1 MFDRR
6 RFGQFLIGST
16 IALWLHGCTGQGQ
29 QAANQTPQVVSTST
43 ILTDL
48 ATTIA
53 GDAVQ
58 ITGILKPGAD
68 PHTYEPV
75 PADTA
80 AMERANL
87 ILYNGY
93 DLEPGLIRLMKAA
106 GANAKQ
112 LAVGE
117 VVPPLQLEEKGQK
130 VPDPHV
136 WGNVQN
142 TAKMAAAIRD
152 ALIEIAPNDRE
163 KLTQNADRLIVDLNR
178 LDGWIKQQ
186 IQTIPAQNRR
196 LVTTH
201 DAFQYYAQAYGLSI
215 AGTLIGISTEEQPSA
230 QTVQR
235 LVQSIRATKV
245 PAIFAETTINPA
257 LIQTVAQEAG
267 VKLAP
272 QQLYSDS
279 IGAPGS
285 PGETYIKMMA
295 ANTTSI
301 VEALGG
307 KITPFAA
314 K

>member
-1 MFDRR
+1 MKLFGRR
-6 RFGQFLIGST
+6 QFSALFLGSVVMT
-16 IALWLHGCTGQGQ
+16 WLHGCEQSERP
-29 QAANQTPQVVSTST
+29 ANQKPRVISTST

-48 ATTIA
+48 VSTIA
-53 GDAVQ
+53 TDSIDVL
-58 ITGILKPGAD
+58 GILKPGAD

-80 AMERANL
+80 AMEKADL

-93 DLEPGLIRLMKAA
+93 NLEPGLIRLMKAA
-106 GANAKQ
+106 GANVKQ
-112 LAVGE
+112 VAVGE
-117 VVPPLQLEEKGQK
+117 VISPLQLEKEGQK

-142 TAKMAAAIRD
+142 VAKMTAAIRD
-152 ALIEIAPNDRE
+152 ALIGLAPNDRE
-163 KLTQNADRLIVDLNR
+163 KMTQNADRLIVDLNR
-178 LDGWIKQQ
+178 LDTWIKQQ
-186 IQTIPAQNRR
+186 IQTIPAQNRQ

-201 DAFQYYAQAYGLSI
+201 DAFQYYGKAYGLEI

-230 QTVQR
+230 QTVQK
-235 LVQSIRATKV
+235 LVQSIKATRV

-272 QQLYSDS
+272 RQLYSDS
-279 IGAPGS
+279 IGAKGS
-285 PGETYIKMMA
+285 EGETYLKMMV
-295 ANTTSI
+295 ANTSTI

-307 KITPFAA
+307 KVKPF

>member
-6 RFGQFLIGST
+6 RFGQVLFGSA
-16 IALWLHGCTGQGQ
+16 IALWLHSCTGQE
-29 QAANQTPQVVSTST
+29 QATNQKPQVVSTNT

-53 GDAVQ
+53 GDSVQ

-93 DLEPGLIRLMKAA
+93 NLEPGLIRLMKAA
-106 GANAKQ
+106 GANARQ
-112 LAVGE
+112 VAIGE
-117 VVPPLQLEEKGQK
+117 VIPPLQLEEQGQK

-142 TAKMAAAIRD
+142 VAKMTAAIRD
-152 ALIEIAPNDRE
+152 ELIKLVPNDRE
-163 KLTQNADRLIVDLNR
+163 KLTQNADRLIADLNR
-178 LDGWIKQQ
+178 LDSWIRQQ

-201 DAFQYYAQAYGLSI
+201 DAFQYYGNAYGLSI

-230 QTVQR
+230 QTVQK
-235 LVQSIRATKV
+235 LVQSIKASKV

-285 PGETYIKMMA
+285 PGETYIKMMV
-295 ANTTSI
+295 ANTTTI
-301 VEALGG
+301 VNALGG
-307 KITPFAA
+307 KITPFQTQ
-314 K
+314 